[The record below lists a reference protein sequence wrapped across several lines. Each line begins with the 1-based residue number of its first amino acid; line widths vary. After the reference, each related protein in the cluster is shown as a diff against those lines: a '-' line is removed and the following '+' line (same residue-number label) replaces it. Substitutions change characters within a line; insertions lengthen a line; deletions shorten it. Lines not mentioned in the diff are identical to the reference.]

1 MAVFQGARLRT
12 GALPTAAVV
21 DRPRAAVPS
30 TIRTTRRARPMGR
43 IMAGIVIATML
54 GLVYLTQTL
63 GSNATNSEIRSLD
76 SQRGKLTREL
86 HRQAIQVEA
95 LTLADVITK
104 RAGKQGLRKLGVRVV
119 LPAP

>member
-21 DRPRAAVPS
+21 ARPRAAAPS
-30 TIRTTRRARPMGR
+30 TIRANRRARPMGR

-63 GSNATNSEIRSLD
+63 GSNATSSEIRSLD
-76 SQRGKLTREL
+76 HQRGKLTREL
-86 HRQAIQVEA
+86 HRQAIQVEV

-104 RAGKQGLRKLGVRVV
+104 RAGKQGLRKLDGPVV

>member
-1 MAVFQGARLRT
+1 MAVLQGARLRT
-12 GALPTAAVV
+12 GALPATAVAV
-21 DRPRAAVPS
+21 RPRAAAPS
-30 TIRTTRRARPMGR
+30 TIRANRRARPMGR

-63 GSNATNSEIRSLD
+63 GSNATSSEIRSLD
-76 SQRGKLTREL
+76 RQRAKLTGEL
-86 HRQAIQVEA
+86 HRQAIQVEV

-104 RAGKQGLRKLGVRVV
+104 KAGKQGLRELRGSVV

>member
-1 MAVFQGARLRT
+1 MAVLQGARLRT
-12 GALPTAAVV
+12 GALPATAVAV
-21 DRPRAAVPS
+21 RPRVAAPS
-30 TIRTTRRARPMGR
+30 TIRANRRARPMGR

-63 GSNATNSEIRSLD
+63 GSNATSSEIRSLD
-76 SQRGKLTREL
+76 RQRVKLTGEL
-86 HRQAIQVEA
+86 HRQAIQVEV

-104 RAGKQGLRKLGVRVV
+104 KAGKQGLRKLRAPVV